1 MDDSLFE
8 HFFTRMKTQ
17 FVTKES
23 LVFVL
28 ICFSLIFSTL
38 FYLDS
43 NTSNDLIMTQV
54 NIQSNQLNL
63 ISSPNVLVHKRSFEY
78 ETSQKIL
85 LFNPLKLDKSWR
97 LSEGNEEFHSRN
109 CEWQNCF
116 ITSNQHQ
123 LGMERLD
130 LFDAILFNLD
140 HKLDLL
146 QRTDTN
152 WHTRYI
158 AYFESTFWKGDPD
171 WIKNGQPIV
180 NWTLSHFDF
189 ADFKLDQGYF
199 LTTKEIKSDPF
210 MDRIREEKYLSK
222 LLVVDHTDCDGFVP
236 EHVHEYLEFMKEYI
250 DVHEINSCNS
260 GLPHYMSTSEVA
272 TQFKFVLIYDLDLC
286 HGSMNRKFYQ
296 YLSLDIVPTVLSI
309 SSKYQDAAAPL
320 NAHLTIADFSSAQ
333 DLTNHLK
340 EMDQNMIRYYEYF
353 QWKEEFEIR
362 PIKNSMLPLCDL
374 CQKLHQDLPRKEYP
388 DFQEWIRDQMICI
401 DYSILP
407 WFKQETDVTTILPT
421 TNEPNEQNEQNQ
433 VHEIIGNLV
442 RIFLYKN
449 QFKLSLQ
456 KT

>member
-1 MDDSLFE
+1 MCTSGIQNMDDSLFE

-43 NTSNDLIMTQV
+43 NISNDLIMTQV

-63 ISSPNVLVHKRSFEY
+63 ISSPNVLVHKRSFDY
-78 ETSQKIL
+78 ETSKKIL
-85 LFNPLKLDKSWR
+85 LFNPLKFDKSWR

-116 ITSNQHQ
+116 ITSNRHQ
-123 LGMERLD
+123 LGIENLD

-140 HKLDLL
+140 HKQNDLPE
-146 QRTDTN
+146 RSDTN
-152 WHTRYI
+152 WHSRYI
-158 AYFESTFWKGDPD
+158 GYFESTFWKEDPD
-171 WIKNGQPIV
+171 WKKSKKIL

-199 LTTKEIKSDPF
+199 LNPKELKSDPF
-210 MDRIREEKYLSK
+210 MDRIKEDKYLAK

-236 EHVHEYLEFMKEYI
+236 KHVHEYLEFLKEFI

-260 GLPHYMSTSEVA
+260 GLPHYMSTTEVA

-296 YLSLDIVPTVLSI
+296 YLALDIVPIVLSI

-340 EMDQNMIRYYEYF
+340 EMDQNTTMFYEYF
-353 QWKEEFEIR
+353 QWKEEFEIKQ
-362 PIKNSMLPLCDL
+362 IKDSFLPLCDL
-374 CQKLHQDLPRKEYP
+374 CQKLHLDLSRKEYP

-407 WFKQETDVTTILPT
+407 WFKQESEVTTTIS
-421 TNEPNEQNEQNQ
+421 NEPNEQNQ
-433 VHEIIGNLV
+433 VHVILGNLI
-442 RIFLYKN
+442 RIQLKQN
-449 QFKLSLQ
+449 
-456 KT
+456 